1 MKWNKEK
8 WVVHFAGVFIARCC
22 IFGYCPFGT
31 AFFIAAN
38 VSGMSSTLLW
48 LIMAA
53 GTYSALGVVG
63 AVKYS
68 LVMVVAT
75 VLTKLLSYKNKQAG
89 VITAAAVGGIVTTVI
104 SAADF
109 LWEPDL
115 WYQTMTSLLQG
126 IVVFAACVIF
136 QKGLGYLNKKS
147 ETMSH
152 EEAVGLSFIL
162 MAALLGIPNI
172 INQYVALLEA
182 ACFLVI
188 LYMGYRYGIK
198 ESGLLGA
205 ICGCVLAFRYEQ
217 TILLGIVVILGM
229 GTSLLRGLGKS
240 GVVISFVGTVGL
252 LNYLY
257 PGVLLERQVLFSMA
271 LAIFLFLI
279 APKSI
284 MRPIL
289 TAYEDQ
295 SDTNLLEGAIWAATK
310 NQLREF
316 AEAFHG
322 LQRTLELVP
331 VGMELSGVMKTD
343 QVLEKIT
350 NTVCDECSKYNFCWS
365 QNAGTTYQAVSGL
378 FEAMELEQGTNLI
391 ERTSSFGENCIQ
403 MDQFILA
410 ANYNYEISRL
420 EQIWNNRI
428 LEGREAIAAQLGEV
442 AEILNNVTTG
452 LYQESELEPQIENA
466 IITAMKAINIK
477 VMKATALMD
486 NQNHQDI
493 YLTAK
498 STKGRMPT
506 TREAAKVLTKVLGKS
521 MKVRDGNKMIVG
533 KQNEVIAFAEEEN
546 FYYLQGV
553 ARIAKQNE
561 YISGDNFSFLP
572 LLGGQLVMMLADGMG
587 SGETANKESE
597 NLIEML
603 EKMLLAGFSS
613 KSAIQLLNAVLA
625 GPIDRPMFSTLDFA
639 VIDLYEGRAQMV
651 KIGAST
657 TFIRREN
664 TVEVISSTTL
674 PMGIL
679 PNMEYE
685 TVQKEL
691 NDGDIIFMV
700 SDGIMEAVSHENK
713 EDYIKDLILSMT
725 INNPKE
731 MADHILDR
739 VQAESLDENKDD
751 MTVLALG
758 LWKR

>member
-8 WVVHFAGVFIARCC
+8 WVVHFAGIFIARCC
-22 IFGYCPFGT
+22 MFGYCPFG
-31 AFFIAAN
+31 AAYFVAAGVN
-38 VSGMSSTLLW
+38 GMSSVLLW
-48 LIMAA
+48 LIMTA
-53 GTYSALGVVG
+53 GTYSVLGAVG
-63 AVKYS
+63 AAKYG
-68 LVMVVAT
+68 LIMLVAT
-75 VLTKLLSYKNKQAG
+75 LLTKLLSYRNKKTGAM
-89 VITAAAVGGIVTTVI
+89 VAATTGGIVTTVI
-104 SAADF
+104 CATNF

-115 WYQTMTSLLQG
+115 LYQGTTALLQG
-126 IVVFAACVIF
+126 VVMFAATVIF
-136 QKGLGYLNKKS
+136 QKGIGYLNKKS
-147 ETMSH
+147 ETMNH
-152 EEAVGLSFIL
+152 EEAVGFCL
-162 MAALLGIPNI
+162 MLMTTLLGIPNI

-182 ACFLVI
+182 ACFFVI

-205 ICGCVLAFRYEQ
+205 ICGLVLAFRYEQ
-217 TILLGIVVILGM
+217 TILLGVIVILGI
-229 GTSLLRGLGKS
+229 GTSLLRGLGKL
-240 GVVISFVGTVGL
+240 GVVISFVGTVGV

-257 PGVLLERQVLFSMA
+257 PGVLLERPVLFSMA
-271 LAIFLFLI
+271 LAVFLFLI
-279 APKSI
+279 APKAV

-295 SDTNLLEGAIWAATK
+295 EDADLLEGAIWAATK

-331 VGMELSGVMKTD
+331 VGVDLSEPIKKD
-343 QVLEKIT
+343 LVLEKIT
-350 NTVCDECSKYNFCWS
+350 NSVCGECTKYDFCWS
-365 QNAGTTYQAVSGL
+365 ENAGSTYHEVSGL
-378 FEAMELEQGTNLI
+378 FGAMELEDGNQLLATN
-391 ERTSSFGENCIQ
+391 SSFGESCIQ
-403 MDQFILA
+403 IDQFMLA
-410 ANYNYEISRL
+410 ANHNYEIAKL
-420 EQIWNNRI
+420 ETIWNNRI

-442 AEILNNVTTG
+442 AEILNNVTLG
-452 LYQESELEPQIENA
+452 LYKESELEPQIENA
-466 IITAMKAINIK
+466 IIASMKAINIK
-477 VMKATALMD
+477 VMKVAALMD
-486 NQNHQDI
+486 NQDHTDI
-493 YLTAK
+493 FLTAK

-506 TREAAKVLTKVLGKS
+506 TREAAKVLSKVLGRS
-521 MKVRDGNKMIVG
+521 MKVHDGNKIIVG
-533 KQNEVIAFAEEEN
+533 KRNEVIAFAEEEN

-553 ARIAKQNE
+553 ARVAKQNE

-572 LLGGQLVMMLADGMG
+572 LQGGQLVMMLADGMG

-639 VIDLYEGRAQMV
+639 VIDLYEGSTQMV

-664 TVEVISSTTL
+664 EAEVISSTTL

-685 TVQKEL
+685 SIHKDL
-691 NDGDIIFMV
+691 RDGDIIFMV
-700 SDGIMEAVSHENK
+700 SDGIMEAVSHEDK
-713 EDYIKDLILSMT
+713 EEYIKDLILSMT
-725 INNPKE
+725 MNNPKE
-731 MADHILDR
+731 MADHILEQ
-739 VQAESLDENKDD
+739 VQAESLDRNKDD